1 MRAPIKEEVMAPTAQ
16 ARVPDPQ
23 PEIDTRTERASDL
36 GAIEAVLWT
45 YLDGLHEGDAD
56 KLAAAFHPVSHLYS
70 DDKGSVA
77 DLPRDHWLEWVRS
90 RPSPQSKGLARHD
103 RIVSIDQSGP
113 ATAFVKLECAVPPRF
128 FVDYLTLLKTNEGWR
143 IVAKAFKTETR

>member
-1 MRAPIKEEVMAPTAQ
+1 VLIKEHVMAVTAQ
-16 ARVPDPQ
+16 ARTAESPRETE
-23 PEIDTRTERASDL
+23 EIPERASDIA
-36 GAIEAVLWT
+36 AIEAVLWT

-70 DDKGSVA
+70 DDKGSVS
-77 DLPRDHWLEWVRS
+77 DFPRDRWLDMVRN
-90 RPSPQSKGLARHD
+90 RPSPKSQGLARHD

-113 ATAFVKLECAVPPRF
+113 ATAFVKLECAVPPRH

-143 IVAKAFKTETR
+143 NVAKAFKTEVR